1 MGERS
6 EPISICGC
14 AASEASKLRQGFG
27 GAAPNGVQGRSP
39 WPGARGRSPPVN
51 FSEIDCS
58 RRFLAMKKHGR
69 M

>member
-1 MGERS
+1 MGERR
-6 EPISICGC
+6 EPISIGGC

-39 WPGARGRSPPVN
+39 WPGN
-51 FSEIDCS
+51 FSEIDCP
-58 RRFLAMKKHGR
+58 RRFLAMKKQGI